1 MCVRWLDSLDSW
13 LAGCYGGRR
22 ERRRGVSGGY
32 VLVVL
37 PCGFAACFASLR
49 LGAPVVALETIY
61 RRRQRHRCRHSRD
74 LRSRTMRNCAT
85 WHVGCQAGVQQCGGK
100 AKQFA
105 QERLES
111 RVEAKD
117 LAKKE
122 FLDKQIEGVLATA
135 NRQTFPTHTHAHP
148 DTQTCIQKDLPSF
161 TPTPPPPFA
170 QFKIKI
176 LLCPSHAFEC
186 LSWTLDFRLLLAP
199 FPPLFPLSRTFYCF
213 LSGLT

>member
-122 FLDKQIEGVLATA
+122 FLDKQIKNRRSSCHGKQA
-135 NRQTFPTHTHAHP
+135 NISHTHTHTLTHRPAYRKI
-148 DTQTCIQKDLPSF
+148 CLP
-161 TPTPPPPFA
+161 
-170 QFKIKI
+170 
-176 LLCPSHAFEC
+176 LLQP
-186 LSWTLDFRLLLAP
+186 LLLLLLSSKLKSSSAP
-199 FPPLFPLSRTFYCF
+199 ATPSSVCRGLLTSGCCSPPSPHSSLSPE
-213 LSGLT
+213 LSTVF